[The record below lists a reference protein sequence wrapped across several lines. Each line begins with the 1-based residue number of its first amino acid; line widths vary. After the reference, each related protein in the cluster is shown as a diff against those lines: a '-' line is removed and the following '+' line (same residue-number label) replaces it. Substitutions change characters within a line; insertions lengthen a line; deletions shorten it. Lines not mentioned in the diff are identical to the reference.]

1 MMVARIR
8 PMNVVCD
15 FGSERPAAS
24 IRPGVAITRFEWPE
38 GSGGPIRT
46 RRRLDAW
53 YEILSAEPETRRS
66 EHAKSESKERT
77 DGEYSQSL
85 PGAPLRRDIS
95 RAKAG
100 GDRPAQALWDSAEI
114 FGRGEAGRSR
124 ENRPR
129 YVRGA
134 QGPGGDQS
142 ARRLRPRVA
151 DRRAGSRPVRG
162 GRRPAFHSRD
172 ACGRNGRGRRRGVGD
187 PDERP
192 ARAARRRSRTRR
204 TDHARAHSSS
214 GRPASGRS
222 RRRRPDRIRRGG
234 GCGPASGLSYQER
247 LSASLARPG
256 QGP

>member
-8 PMNVVCD
+8 PINVVRD
-15 FGSERPAAS
+15 FGRSAS
-24 IRPGVAITRFEWPE
+24 PLRYLWVAIKRFEWPE
-38 GSGGPIRT
+38 GRT
-46 RRRLDAW
+46 DDFGRGADLRHGI
-53 YEILSAEPETRRS
+53 EIVSAGPETRRS
-66 EHAKSESKERT
+66 ERVRSESKERT
-77 DGEYSQSL
+77 DGRYSQSL

-100 GDRPAQALWDSAEI
+100 GDRPAQALWESAEI

-124 ENRPR
+124 ENRSG

-134 QGPGGDQS
+134 QGPCGDQS

-151 DRRAGSRPVRG
+151 GRRAGPGSVRG

-192 ARAARRRSRTRR
+192 ARAARRRSRARR

-234 GCGPASGLSYQER
+234 GCGPASGLSDQER